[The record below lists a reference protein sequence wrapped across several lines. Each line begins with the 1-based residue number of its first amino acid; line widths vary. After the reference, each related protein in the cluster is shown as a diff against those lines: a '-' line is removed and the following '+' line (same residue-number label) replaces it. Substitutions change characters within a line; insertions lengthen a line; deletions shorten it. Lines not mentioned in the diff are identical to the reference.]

1 MGKRSE
7 YRRMMRALE
16 DLDRVDAGKAP
27 RRGLLPEVRSA
38 TDRWVHGNT
47 AKVASTYAKTGGPVV
62 RPPRRRRG
70 WVIALV
76 LVVVIAALIAIVPA
90 SRSSVSR
97 FWANTPFAQRVLP
110 AVQVT
115 THGPYAFE
123 NVTDIGSHTPI
134 TYNPCKPIS
143 YTINSDLAPAGS
155 DGIIQSAV
163 AEVSRLTGL
172 EFVYAGPTH
181 SPVHWTE
188 KVSPELSMGEI
199 PPVEISWSSTS
210 EFAALKGDVLG
221 FGGSTY
227 MSGPGVESRYVTGS
241 IALRASELGEALQHP
256 GGRAYVK
263 AVVLHELGHVVGL
276 DHVQDVRELMDPVI
290 STQRDFGPG
299 DREGLALLGQGSCT

>member
-1 MGKRSE
+1 
-7 YRRMMRALE
+7 MMRALE

-27 RRGLLPEVRSA
+27 RRGLRPEVRSA

-47 AKVASTYAKTGGPVV
+47 AKVASTYAKAGGSIV

-76 LVVVIAALIAIVPA
+76 VVLAIAALSFVIPA
-90 SRSSVSR
+90 SRSSLASI
-97 FWANTPFAQRVLP
+97 WQNTPFAQRVLP
-110 AVQVT
+110 AVPVT

-123 NVTDIGSHTPI
+123 KMTDIGSKTPM
-134 TYNPCKPIS
+134 TYSPCRPIS

-172 EFVYAGPTH
+172 KFVYAGQSH
-181 SPVHWTE
+181 SQVHWTQTI
-188 KVSPELSMGEI
+188 SPGLALGEI
-199 PPVEISWSSTS
+199 PPVEIAWSSTD
-210 EFAALKGDVLG
+210 EFINLKGDVLG
-221 FGGSTY
+221 FAASAYT
-227 MSGPGVESRYVTGS
+227 SGAGVTPRYVTGS
-241 IALRASELGEALQHP
+241 IALRAAELGQALQRP

-276 DHVQDVRELMDPVI
+276 AHVQDVHELMNPLLYD
-290 STQRDFGPG
+290 QRDFGPG
-299 DREGLALLGQGSCT
+299 DREGLALLGQGSCS